1 MKKSEPSLLSP
12 RPFKPRKYQVEAVK
26 FLLARTNAG
35 LFLDPG
41 LGKTSITLKALSIL
55 KERSMLQGAV
65 LIVAPLR
72 ACYTVWPREIQKW
85 SDFSG
90 LTYEILHG
98 DRKDE
103 ALQRKAD
110 IYLINPEGLEWLF
123 QVEWDRSRKYARA
136 YVPPTR
142 LKFLS
147 SFLMNLV
154 VDELSKFKAHDTN
167 RHQLMREVRHIF
179 GRIWGLTGSPAAN
192 GLMGLWGQSF
202 LLDGGNALGPYISH
216 YRTQYFIPDRSGY
229 NWTLI
234 PGFEKRIYERLNP
247 LVLRMGEELLDMP
260 DLVINDILVEMPLEH
275 RELYRQLERDMLIA
289 LEEDIIS
296 APTVAAA
303 MNKCRQFASG
313 GLYVDA
319 PRLADGRVQPKAKRK
334 TRHVHD
340 HKTEALKD
348 LVEELQGQPL
358 LVAYDFK
365 HDLERLRKAFPKAV
379 FADDLSMAQFSAVE
393 EQWNRGEIPLLFG
406 HPQSIG
412 HGLNLQGSGHH
423 VAWYTL
429 TWDYELYDQFIRRIY
444 RQGQKHSHVY
454 VHRILME
461 GTIDEVVAGALAF
474 KQGTQQAL
482 FDGLKKLR
490 RKL

>member
-1 MKKSEPSLLSP
+1 MKTEHSLLSHK
-12 RPFKPRKYQVEAVK
+12 PFKPRRYQVEAIK
-26 FLLARTNAG
+26 FLLARANAG

-41 LGKTSITLKALSIL
+41 LGKTSITLKALSVL
-55 KERSMLQGAV
+55 KQRRMLEGSV
-65 LIVAPLR
+65 LVVAPLR

-85 SDFSG
+85 TDFTG

-98 DRKDE
+98 PDKE
-103 ALQRKAD
+103 AALRRKAD
-110 IYLINPEGLEWLF
+110 LYIINPEGLEWLF
-123 QVEWDRSRKYARA
+123 QVEWDRSRKYAVA
-136 YVPPTR
+136 HVPPDR
-142 LKFLS
+142 LKFLA

-167 RHQLMREVRHIF
+167 RHRLMRAVMHIF
-179 GRIWGLTGSPAAN
+179 GRRWGLTGSPAAN
-192 GLMGLWGQSF
+192 GLMGLWGQAF
-202 LLDGGNALGPYISH
+202 LLDGGNALGSYITH
-216 YRTQYFIPDRSGY
+216 YRSRYFIPDRSGY
-229 NWTLI
+229 NWNLG
-234 PGFEKRIYERLNP
+234 PGNEELIYERLNP

-260 DLVINDILVEMPLEH
+260 DLVVNDILVEMPAEH
-275 RELYRQLERDMLIA
+275 REVYHQLEKDMIIA

-313 GLYVDA
+313 GVYVDA

-334 TRHVHD
+334 TRNVHD
-340 HKTEALKD
+340 LKTEALKD

-358 LVAYDFK
+358 LVAYDFEQ
-365 HDLERLRKAFPKAV
+365 DLERLREAFPKAV
-379 FADDLSMAQFSAVE
+379 FADDLTMAQFSAVE
-393 EQWNRGEIPLLFG
+393 ESWNRGEISLLFG

-429 TWDYELYDQFIRRIY
+429 TWDYELYDQFIRRVY

-482 FDGLKKLR
+482 FEGLKKLR
-490 RKL
+490 RSM